1 MYENNEQKNTKPVQN
16 NPIFSKSTLDM
27 EKKIIKSNKIENGRQ
42 SLEKKI
48 PKKPSSNQTLKME
61 KAGILYCLLA
71 QFLWTENSVYLK
83 FLTQYFKGLFKNKT
97 YLFARGLM
105 LIFLSYCLGKYKTG
119 KIYKLSELSPK
130 MIKLILLRGNANYLS
145 LAVWVVATKYLRVS
159 TCQILNC
166 LTPII
171 IIFLSIIFLNEK
183 FYSRYVFGIIFGIIG
198 SSITILNEKK
208 ATETKNKKE
217 NSGSSEILI
226 GVFGVFCSMIFNA
239 INNITNKKLTN
250 NKIPVST
257 QLFYVGLIHSFYSF
271 LWVLFTLDFDYTL
284 KYFIMSMF
292 HAVLFFMGNY
302 FFNKGIQII
311 DLSKSSLIQYSKVVF
326 VFILSVIFLGQKIFL
341 TDIIGSVIIVSFMIY
356 HIMNPI
362 R

>member
-1 MYENNEQKNTKPVQN
+1 
-16 NPIFSKSTLDM
+16 
-27 EKKIIKSNKIENGRQ
+27 
-42 SLEKKI
+42 
-48 PKKPSSNQTLKME
+48 
-61 KAGILYCLLA
+61 
-71 QFLWTENSVYLK
+71 
-83 FLTQYFKGLFKNKT
+83 
-97 YLFARGLM
+97 
-105 LIFLSYCLGKYKTG
+105 
-119 KIYKLSELSPK
+119 
-130 MIKLILLRGNANYLS
+130 
-145 LAVWVVATKYLRVS
+145 
-159 TCQILNC
+159 
-166 LTPII
+166 
-171 IIFLSIIFLNEK
+171 
-183 FYSRYVFGIIFGIIG
+183 
-198 SSITILNEKK
+198 
-208 ATETKNKKE
+208 
-217 NSGSSEILI
+217 
-226 GVFGVFCSMIFNA
+226 MIFNA

-356 HIMNPI
+356 HIISPI
-362 R
+362 K